1 MNPKW
6 KKGNVMKNLLQLP
19 TNEVI
24 PKCMQSLTK
33 LYHVDDIAYD
43 TDNFVFYRSK
53 SPILLQA
60 HVDTVRD
67 EKKELKIF
75 GNKILYANGILGA
88 DDRAGIYAILKIVEQ
103 CKVLGVLPNVLL
115 TNYEETGGKG
125 MSAFCKKVKAK
136 ELKHINLCIA
146 LDRQGVGEY
155 VTYND
160 LPAEVDN
167 YMQWFGFIESEGT
180 FSDCQIFCKKF
191 KIPSVNVS
199 VGYHHQHTVSECL
212 HMDELNLTINRLID
226 VIVSPISTRYKT
238 TGDPKWE
245 LDYGNAWGSR
255 NWGSNYKWD
264 NKSKKWENNSLVGD
278 YCEFC
283 GEKVDKIYYNY
294 DSQMYICDKCYEY
307 VNGSLYQKGAR
318 G

>member
-1 MNPKW
+1 MNPRW

-24 PKCMQSLTK
+24 PRCMQSLTK

-75 GNKILYANGILGA
+75 GNKILYANGVLGA
-88 DDRAGIYAILKIVEQ
+88 DDRAGIYAILQIVDKCKKI
-103 CKVLGVLPNVLL
+103 GILPNVLL

-125 MSAFCKKVKAK
+125 MNAFCKKVKAK

-160 LPAEVDN
+160 LPDEVDN
-167 YMQWFGFIESEGT
+167 YMQWFGFIENEGT

-199 VGYHHQHTVSECL
+199 VGYHHQHTASECL

-226 VIVSPISTRYKT
+226 VMASPISTRYKT

-264 NKSKKWENNSLVGD
+264 SKSKKWKDSSIVGD

-283 GEKVDKIYYNY
+283 GEKVSKTYYDY

-307 VNGSLYQKGAR
+307 VNGSLYQKGAM

>member
-1 MNPKW
+1 M
-6 KKGNVMKNLLQLP
+6 
-19 TNEVI
+19 
-24 PKCMQSLTK
+24 
-33 LYHVDDIAYD
+33 
-43 TDNFVFYRSK
+43 K

-75 GNKILYANGILGA
+75 GNKILYANGVLGA
-88 DDRAGIYAILKIVEQ
+88 DDRAGIYAILEIVEK
-103 CKVLGVLPNVLL
+103 CKKIGILPNVLL

-125 MSAFCKKVKAK
+125 MSAFCKKVKSK

-160 LPAEVDN
+160 LPSEVDN
-167 YMQWFGFIESEGT
+167 YMQWFGFIENEGT

-199 VGYHHQHTVSECL
+199 VGYHHQHTASECL

-226 VIVSPISTRYKT
+226 VMASPISTRYKT

-264 NKSKKWENNSLVGD
+264 NKSKKWEDNSLVGD

-283 GEKVDKIYYNY
+283 GEKVSKTYYDH
-294 DSQMYICDKCYEY
+294 DSQMYICDKCWEY
-307 VNGSLYQKGAR
+307 VDNSLYQKGAR